1 MLAAQAAIL
10 NHGAGA
16 GPAGQTGL
24 SPWWRGSTDLDF
36 EALIEFIETV
46 LQAGERGQIGGL
58 DIREVR
64 AGTVAFHETK
74 VSELEAAALAA
85 LIQFLKNLALSP
97 DDPYD

>member
-1 MLAAQAAIL
+1 M
-10 NHGAGA
+10 
-16 GPAGQTGL
+16 
-24 SPWWRGSTDLDF
+24 
-36 EALIEFIETV
+36 

-97 DDPYD
+97 DNPYD